1 MNINRVFVALIL
13 LIVLFSFSLTSSAAS
28 WDSSSGDQQA
38 WVSEQDSEVK
48 FTYLESTIT
57 VTIKNNNDHVEY
69 FKISQKY
76 TGTLDTTTGSPIY
89 WNVVW
94 TDPCA
99 LKMIKYMSDV
109 DEDDLGWKIQPGET
123 KTVSFKVSATNFGE
137 INPNSYIRQPGV
149 NNSFWPLLNEPGLQ
163 ASWFLPNEIEYL
175 NPSLDLVSWK
185 GHFCFWIKN
194 TDTTRPKVAGIV
206 RAPIV
211 PIDSN
216 LTYSNPQVTYT
227 DKEVPWAN
235 TAAWDV
241 TLYPGQSKHYS
252 YTYQWPVTSSSSYK
266 GSASSA
272 SYNIPTSA
280 AASTNA
286 SVPTSQTG
294 LPFGLFVVGAII
306 IAGGVTYAKFFR

>member
-13 LIVLFSFSLTSSAAS
+13 LLVLFSFSLTSSAAS

-38 WVSEQDSEVK
+38 WVQEQSSEVL

-69 FKISQKY
+69 FKISQNY
-76 TGTLDTTTGSPIY
+76 PLGNGTDTLTWKIA
-89 WNVVW
+89 W
-94 TDPCA
+94 TNPSA
-99 LKMIKYMSDV
+99 LKMIKYQSDI
-109 DEDDLGWKIQPGET
+109 DADDLGWKIQPGET
-123 KTVSFKVSATNFGE
+123 KTVSFKLVAYPAMTSSA
-137 INPNSYIRQPGV
+137 PKYIAQPGET
-149 NNSFWPLLNEPGLQ
+149 NTSTFWPLLNEPGLQ

-175 NPSLDLVSWK
+175 NPSLDLVSWN

-194 TDTTRPKVAGIV
+194 YDTTNPKVSGIV

-216 LTYSNPQVTYT
+216 LTYSNPQITYT

-241 TLYPGQSKHYS
+241 ILYPGQSKHYS
-252 YTYQWPVTSSSSYK
+252 YTYQWPATSSSSYK